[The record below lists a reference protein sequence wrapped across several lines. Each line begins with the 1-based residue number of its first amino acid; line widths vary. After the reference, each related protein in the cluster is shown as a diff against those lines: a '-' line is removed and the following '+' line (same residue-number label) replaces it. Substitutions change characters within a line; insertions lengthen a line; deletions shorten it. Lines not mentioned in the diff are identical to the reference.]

1 MKNFIVTIFNSV
13 ILIISMSVSA
23 DTADEIVENSMEI
36 LDTLYSENDSAVSLG
51 DKAVGILVFPAV
63 LKAGIGIGG
72 EYGEGVLIRKN
83 LPLIFFNTVS
93 ASIGFQFG
101 VQKKSQVILFMTQN
115 ALDEF
120 LAKNGWEVGID
131 GSIAIVDVSV
141 AEDINSIV
149 SSSPVIGFVLSNK
162 GLMYNI
168 SLEGSKITRIEK

>member
-1 MKNFIVTIFNSV
+1 MKNYIVAAVNSV
-13 ILIISMSVSA
+13 ILIISMSVYA
-23 DTADEIVENSMEI
+23 ETADEIVKNSMEV
-36 LDTLYSENDSAVSLG
+36 LDKLYSENDSAVSLG
-51 DKAVGILVFPAV
+51 DKAVGILVFPVV

-72 EYGEGVLIRKN
+72 EYGEGVLIRN
-83 LPLIFFNTVS
+83 DLPLIFFNTVS

-131 GSIAIVDVSV
+131 GSIAIVDLSV
-141 AEDINSIV
+141 AEDINTGV

-168 SLEGSKITRIEK
+168 SLEGSKITRIAK